1 MVNYADAP
9 VCDITKIFY
18 FEKRWVV
25 WYFIGHGEKFKT
37 KKDGIAAGDT
47 FNGAF
52 AVALVEGNSC
62 AEAIAFAHKAA
73 SISVTR
79 AGAQSSVPYRKE
91 IR

>member
-1 MVNYADAP
+1 MRPFATLPKFFILKRDGW
-9 VCDITKIFY
+9 CGILSDMGKIQN
-18 FEKRWVV
+18 
-25 WYFIGHGEKFKT
+25 

-62 AEAIAFAHKAA
+62 AEAIAFAQKAA

-79 AGAQSSVPYRKE
+79 AGAQSSVPYRSE